1 MSKTGWKFGEEFR
14 KLLPPTIYFF
24 VALHV
29 VVYVRILMLKDTGLA
44 PMTSASVALAAL
56 IMGKAVLLADMIP
69 GINRFPEKPLAFN
82 VSWKTAIYLLVS
94 FAIHYLERLVESWRK
109 TGGFVSAN
117 DRLLAEIVWPHFFA
131 LQIVLFLLIL
141 IYVTTAEMARVL
153 GRDRLVRI
161 FFGPLPVPRA

>member
-1 MSKTGWKFGEEFR
+1 MSKTEWKLGGELR

-24 VALHV
+24 VALHI
-29 VVYVRILMLKDTGLA
+29 VVYIRVLMVKGTGLS

-56 IMGKAVLLADMIP
+56 IMGKAILLADMIP
-69 GINRFPEKPLAFN
+69 GVNRFPEKPLAFN
-82 VSWKTAIYLLVS
+82 VAWKTAIYLLVS
-94 FAIHYLERLVESWRK
+94 VVIHYLERVVEYWRK

-117 DRLLAEIVWPHFFA
+117 ERLLAEIVWPHFFA

-153 GRDRLVRI
+153 GTDRLLRI
-161 FFGPLPVPRA
+161 FFGPLPLPPA